1 MREFESAKSA
11 EELQPDQST
20 QERQRPTD
28 GDEHGRSLSIEELA
42 QRVGVSARTVR
53 FYIAEGLLTG
63 PGSRGKAAAYGD
75 EHLLRLRLIRRLT
88 DRRVPLSDVRD
99 LLARLSTEEA
109 RELLAQ
115 EDQQTTELRQ
125 AARSPSP
132 QEYVARL
139 LGQARAAQQS
149 PPQPG
154 VPPLAAYAPA
164 SPATGRLRES
174 RKPASTPAQQAA
186 AWHRY
191 ELAPGLELH
200 VSVAAADR
208 YRDLIERLLR
218 IAGAP
223 ESPPGS

>member
-1 MREFESAKSA
+1 MREFESGQSA
-11 EELQPDQST
+11 EELRPDQT
-20 QERQRPTD
+20 TPERQRPTD
-28 GDEHGRSLSIEELA
+28 GDERGRGLSIEELA

-99 LLARLSTEEA
+99 LLARLSNEEA

-149 PPQPG
+149 P
-154 VPPLAAYAPA
+154 
-164 SPATGRLRES
+164 
-174 RKPASTPAQQAA
+174 
-186 AWHRY
+186 
-191 ELAPGLELH
+191 
-200 VSVAAADR
+200 
-208 YRDLIERLLR
+208 
-218 IAGAP
+218 
-223 ESPPGS
+223 